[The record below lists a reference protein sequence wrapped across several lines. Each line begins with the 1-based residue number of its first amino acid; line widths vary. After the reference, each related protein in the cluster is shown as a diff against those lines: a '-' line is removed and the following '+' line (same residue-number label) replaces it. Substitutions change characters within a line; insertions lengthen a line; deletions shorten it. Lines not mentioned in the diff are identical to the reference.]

1 LLILGGLLKFLVVEM
16 QFVTNPDVPQG
27 RPQGV
32 RVVLA
37 FSDTIKMNHG
47 TSTTK
52 FSLNRSRV
60 QELDSGVFLL

>member
-16 QFVTNPDVPQG
+16 QFVTNPDVAQG

-47 TSTTK
+47 ASTTK